1 MELNNDD
8 GIAAIAAREGDCQE
22 KSEDKNSGHAQT
34 KPYRRLKQ
42 VIQQG
47 GKREITGGVSTEVR

>member
-22 KSEDKNSGHAQT
+22 KSEDKNASHAQDKT
-34 KPYRRLKQ
+34 YRRLKK

-47 GKREITGGVSTEVR
+47 RRR